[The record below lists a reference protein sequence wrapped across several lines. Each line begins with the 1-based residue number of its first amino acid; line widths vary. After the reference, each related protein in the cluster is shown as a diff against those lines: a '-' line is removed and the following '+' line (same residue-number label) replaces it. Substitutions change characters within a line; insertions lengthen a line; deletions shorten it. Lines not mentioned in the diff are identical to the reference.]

1 MELVPENKVQGSLF
15 SCNATKTKTLME
27 AMDKIN
33 RALGKDTVR
42 AAVQGFEKR
51 YRLKAEHL
59 SPCYTTDINHILK
72 VPN

>member
-1 MELVPENKVQGSLF
+1 MD
-15 SCNATKTKTLME
+15 

-51 YRLKAEHL
+51 YQLKAEHL
-59 SPCYTTDINHILK
+59 SPCYTTNINHILK
-72 VPN
+72 VPI